1 MLIILIYIYIYY
13 QHIASLQQF
22 LTTIL
27 HFNFRKKKK
36 ILSTLFKS
44 KSPPIYCEISIIFVP
59 MNKIKVPTIGVKGK
73 VGQSYEE
80 KEKILL

>member
-1 MLIILIYIYIYY
+1 MLIIYIYIYIFSR
-13 QHIASLQQF
+13 HCKPLAISNHNLTLQFQ
-22 LTTIL
+22 
-27 HFNFRKKKK
+27 KKKK
-36 ILSTLFKS
+36 NLSTLFKS

-59 MNKIKVPTIGVKGK
+59 TNKIKVPTIGVKGK